1 MERFGIWVA
10 WLKIVGFGL
19 VIFGIIMTFFNATAL
34 FGMFN
39 KGIDPV
45 FWGSTISDTRA
56 ISFRTW
62 VYGAW
67 GATIAGWGISLLFI
81 VYNAFARQERWAWF
95 AISGGLVVW
104 YLLDTGMS
112 AYFGVG
118 FNVIFNSLIM
128 GLVAIPLV
136 GSYSVFK
143 K

>member
-19 VIFGIIMTFFNATAL
+19 VIFGLVMAFFNSTAL
-34 FGMFN
+34 FEVFN
-39 KGIDPV
+39 QGIDPV
-45 FWGSTISDTRA
+45 FWGATLSDNRA
-56 ISFRTW
+56 IAFRTW

-67 GATIAGWGISLLFI
+67 GATIAGWGISLLFL
-81 VYNAFARQERWAWF
+81 VYHAFSRRERWAWF

-104 YLLDTGMS
+104 YLLDTGFS

-128 GLVAIPLV
+128 GVVGIPLV
-136 GSYSVFK
+136 ASYRSFK
-143 K
+143 Q

>member
-1 MERFGIWVA
+1 MERFRLWVA

-19 VIFGIIMTFFNATAL
+19 VIFSIIMTFLNSTPL

-45 FWGSTISDTRA
+45 FWGGTLSDTRA

-81 VYNAFARQERWAWF
+81 VYNAFTRQERWAWF
-95 AISGGLVVW
+95 AISVGLAVW

-128 GLVAIPLV
+128 GLVVIPLV
-136 GSYSVFK
+136 GSYSAFK

>member
-1 MERFGIWVA
+1 MEHFRLWVA

-81 VYNAFARQERWAWF
+81 VYNAFTRQERWAWF